1 MPACFWAATSTLHLK
16 PSLWLPSLSTPNRC
30 ILYTNRPEGRLFH
43 AIRYGHSPAWSGRYT
58 NGRHYW
64 EPTLTTN
71 SSSRHRYTFPLCA
84 ATTHAPSH
92 VKTRC
97 LLTFQL
103 RVETLKSPAVDMED
117 VLSRGRRMR
126 ALPRG
131 WGTLPPP
138 RLGGRGWALP
148 PARRTRPRHLDFFYF
163 LFGKEEEESERSLS
177 LKIVLETIK

>member
-84 ATTHAPSH
+84 ATTHALSH
-92 VKTRC
+92 VKNRC
-97 LLTFQL
+97 LSKL
-103 RVETLKSPAVDMED
+103 RRWNRPPWTWKMSWAGAGGCGPCHADEAF
-117 VLSRGRRMR
+117 RRR
-126 ALPRG
+126 LVWEAGDELCH
-131 WGTLPPP
+131 
-138 RLGGRGWALP
+138 RLGGHAHDIWIFFIFYLEKRRKNQRGLC
-148 PARRTRPRHLDFFYF
+148 R
-163 LFGKEEEESERSLS
+163 
-177 LKIVLETIK
+177 LKSY